1 MHTLTFLI
9 AGFVLL
15 FFCQLVARAFG
26 GAGLAPI
33 AKALLVFIPL
43 WLIISAANMWIGITH
58 AGYSV
63 TDELLVFLLIF
74 GIPVIAALLTWWRI
88 THLNSKNKNG
98 KGNAV

>member
-1 MHTLTFLI
+1 MHTLMLLI

-33 AKALLVFIPL
+33 AKALLVFVPL
-43 WLIISAANMWIGITH
+43 WFIVSAVNMWIGINY
-58 AGYSV
+58 AGYSF
-63 TDELLVFLLIF
+63 TDELLVFLPVF

-88 THLNSKNKNG
+88 THLAKK
-98 KGNAV
+98 